1 MENNK
6 PKKSYNVGAEM
17 YRQGMIPVESEMNID
32 DMELVEELDLSPGLA
47 YTPGINKAAAQAQ
60 RQRNIR
66 NGMAEGLGKG
76 RAIAAADKAYN
87 DARKLARKV
96 TGSYDK

>member
-1 MENNK
+1 MDNNR

-17 YRQGMIPVESEMNID
+17 YRQGVIPLESEMNID

-47 YTPGINKAAAQAQ
+47 YTPSINKAAAEAQ

-76 RAIAAADKAYN
+76 KAIAAADKAYN
-87 DARKLARKV
+87 EARKLARKMC
-96 TGSYDK
+96 SYDK

>member
-17 YRQGMIPVESEMNID
+17 YRQGIIPIESEMNMD
-32 DMELVEELDLSPGLA
+32 DMELIEELDLSPGLA
-47 YTPGINKAAAQAQ
+47 YTPSINKAAAQAQ

-66 NGMAEGLGKG
+66 NGMTEGLSKNK
-76 RAIAAADKAYN
+76 AIAVADKAYN
-87 DARKLARKV
+87 EARKLVRKII
-96 TGSYDK
+96 GS